1 MNNTIRQ
8 AAVCLL
14 TVAALALAVSRTNP
28 ASAADLGNFSPEVR
42 TVEPARTAEPS
53 RGEPRRLNH
62 GSVTP
67 QPLSPQPPNPAPAPP
82 ADEPPA
88 ADRYAERNPATSGES
103 FAENER
109 LASDDEPLR
118 PAQTGAPAKT
128 LGQVAD
134 PRRPIPLAA
143 PSNEGSSPLR
153 TDKLPGLAT
162 GAASLGI
169 VLGLFLLVVWVARR
183 GMPNQGAMLPS
194 EALEVLGRAPLVG
207 RQHVHLVRAGNKLL
221 FVCLTPTGA
230 QTLTEITDPL
240 EVERLV
246 ALCQPGGGSAFR
258 QIFQQL
264 ATPQRDRRFL
274 ARDQAADM
282 DLAHLEAL
290 HHAVDDRRA

>member
-1 MNNTIRQ
+1 MNITIRRV
-8 AAVCLL
+8 AVWLIAV
-14 TVAALALAVSRTNP
+14 VATLAVSQSRP
-28 ASAADLGNFSPEVR
+28 AAAADLGNFSPEARSVAPSR
-42 TVEPARTAEPS
+42 TEQPS
-53 RGEPRRLNH
+53 RGEPRRLDH

-67 QPLSPQPPNPAPAPP
+67 QPLNPQPFNPAPEPS
-82 ADEPPA
+82 ADEPPV
-88 ADRYAERNPATSGES
+88 ADRYAERNPATSGHA
-103 FAENER
+103 FGENER

-118 PAQTGAPAKT
+118 PAQTSAPAT
-128 LGQVAD
+128 ILEQAAD

-143 PSNEGSSPLR
+143 PSSDDSSPLK

-207 RQHVHLVRAGNKLL
+207 RQQVHLVRAGNKLL

-258 QIFQQL
+258 QIFQQF